1 MKPAPSGRLAA
12 SSDAPETG
20 ERFELLVDQ
29 DGVIVEQILSSAST
43 EPSSFLQP
51 HDEWVVVL
59 AGSATLDV
67 GGDRHELR
75 SGDWVLI
82 PGGVPH
88 TVERT
93 EAGTSWLAV
102 HLPPPTDTTIDRP
115 HSPDL

>member
-1 MKPAPSGRLAA
+1 MKPAPSGHLVPA
-12 SSDAPETG
+12 SDAPASG

-29 DGVIVEQILSSAST
+29 DGVIVEQILSAAST

-67 GGDRHELR
+67 GGDRHDLGP
-75 SGDWVLI
+75 GDWVLV

-102 HLPPPTDTTIDRP
+102 HLPPPGGATADDVRNRGR
-115 HSPDL
+115 

>member
-1 MKPAPSGRLAA
+1 VTETPHGRLAGQSAAPA
-12 SSDAPETG
+12 SD

-29 DGVIVEQILSSAST
+29 DGVIIEQILSAASST
-43 EPSSFLQP
+43 PSSFLQA

-67 GGDRHELR
+67 GGTRHDLGP
-75 SGDWVLI
+75 GDWVLL
-82 PGGVPH
+82 PGGIPH

-102 HLPPPTDTTIDRP
+102 HLPPRDATTEP
-115 HSPDL
+115 